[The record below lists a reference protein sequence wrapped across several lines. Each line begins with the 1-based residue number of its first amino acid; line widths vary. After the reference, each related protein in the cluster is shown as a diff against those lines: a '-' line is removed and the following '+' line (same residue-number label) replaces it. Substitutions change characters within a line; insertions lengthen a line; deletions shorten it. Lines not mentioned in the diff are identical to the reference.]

1 MLDSRPLEGPAEI
14 RVAQSRRRSDSL
26 RWVLGGIVLLMVGMS
41 LVDHLLAP
49 PGESRSYISLSMGGV
64 ALLSYLLLRAHPRKW
79 GSPLMVVGILVTT
92 AWAVYSYGSVRAAA
106 TQALLGAVVMAG
118 TYLSL
123 RALWA
128 TTLSGVL
135 ILGGLTW
142 AEAGGHLVTP
152 GLAADLRFWLMGG
165 VIMAVI
171 GALLHHTRKATDEA
185 YLRQLSQS
193 EDRLRLEHERDKSQR
208 RFQRIFRLNPTA
220 LMIQFAGT
228 GAILEVNP
236 AFGRDFGYPG
246 DSLVGQPARRLWAD
260 ESQWQA
266 HAKLLFERGRT
277 DWQHSLWLRSDNEAT
292 EVLVCSELSE
302 DPSGMLILT
311 TVLPGMDGELAAESN
326 PPAVP
331 QKLRK

>member
-1 MLDSRPLEGPAEI
+1 MLDSRPLEDPAEI

-49 PGESRSYISLSMGGV
+49 PGESRSFISLSMGGV

-92 AWAVYSYGSVRAAA
+92 AWAVYSYGSVRAASSL
-106 TQALLGAVVMAG
+106 ALLGAVVMAG

-128 TTLSGVL
+128 TTLSGML

-142 AEAGGHLVTP
+142 AEAGGHLVQP
-152 GLAADLRFWLMGG
+152 GLAADLRYWLMGS
-165 VIMAVI
+165 VIMVVI

-185 YLRQLSQS
+185 YLRQLNQS
-193 EDRLRLEHERDKSQR
+193 EDRLRLEHERDQSQR

-228 GAILEVNP
+228 GSILEVNP
-236 AFGRDFGYPG
+236 AFERGFGFPC
-246 DSLVGQPARRLWAD
+246 DQLVGQPAGRLWAD
-260 ESQWQA
+260 VSQWQA
-266 HAKLLFERGRT
+266 HSRRLFERGRT
-277 DWQHSLWLRSDNEAT
+277 EWQHSEWLRSDGQVT

-302 DPSGMLILT
+302 DPSGTLILT
-311 TVLPGMDGELAAESN
+311 TVLPDVAGTHAAVSN
-326 PPAVP
+326 PPAGP
-331 QKLRK
+331 

>member
-1 MLDSRPLEGPAEI
+1 MLDSRPLEDPAEI

-26 RWVLGGIVLLMVGMS
+26 RWVLGGIALLMVGMS

-49 PGESRSYISLSMGGV
+49 PGESRSFISLSMGVV
-64 ALLSYLLLRAHPRKW
+64 ALLSYLLLRVYPRKW

-92 AWAVYSYGSVRAAA
+92 AWAVYSYGSVRAAS
-106 TQALLGAVVMAG
+106 TLALLGAVVMAG

-128 TTLSGVL
+128 TTVSGVL

-142 AEAGGHLVTP
+142 AEASGHLVKP
-152 GLAADLRFWLMGG
+152 GLAADLRFWLMGS

-185 YLRQLSQS
+185 YLRQLNQS
-193 EDRLRLEHERDKSQR
+193 EDRLRLEHERDQSQR

-236 AFGRDFGYPG
+236 AFGRDLGYPG
-246 DSLVGQPARRLWAD
+246 DQLVGQPAVRLWAD
-260 ESQWQA
+260 RSQWQE

-277 DWQHSLWLRSDNEAT
+277 DWQHSQWLRSDGRIT

-311 TVLPGMDGELAAESN
+311 TVLPGVDGELAAASN
-326 PPAVP
+326 PSAVP
-331 QKLRK
+331 

>member
-1 MLDSRPLEGPAEI
+1 MLDSRPLEDPAEI
-14 RVAQSRRRSDSL
+14 RVAQSQRRRDSL
-26 RWVLGGIVLLMVGMS
+26 RWVMGGIALLMVGMAT
-41 LVDHLLAP
+41 VDHLLAP
-49 PGESRSYISLSMGGV
+49 PGESRSFISLSMGGV
-64 ALLSYLLLRAHPRKW
+64 ALLSYLLLRVHPRRL

-106 TQALLGAVVMAG
+106 TLALLGAVVMAG

-128 TTLSGVL
+128 TTVAGML

-142 AEAGGHLVTP
+142 AEAGGHLVKP
-152 GLAADLRFWLMGG
+152 GLAADLRFWLMGS

-171 GALLHHTRKATDEA
+171 GALLHHTRRATDEA
-185 YLRQLSQS
+185 YLRQLNQS
-193 EDRLRLEHERDKSQR
+193 EERLRLEHERDRSQR

-246 DSLVGQPARRLWAD
+246 DQLVGQPAGRLWAE

-266 HAKLLFERGRT
+266 HAQRLFERGRT
-277 DWQHSLWLRSDNEAT
+277 DWQHGLWLRSDGEAA

-311 TVLPGMDGELAAESN
+311 TVVPDMPKAPLAASN

-331 QKLRK
+331 